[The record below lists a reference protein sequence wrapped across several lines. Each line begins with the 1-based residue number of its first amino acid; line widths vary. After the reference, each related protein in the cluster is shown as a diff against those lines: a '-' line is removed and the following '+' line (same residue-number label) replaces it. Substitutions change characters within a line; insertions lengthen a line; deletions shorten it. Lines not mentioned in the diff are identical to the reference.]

1 VTTNEELAR
10 LGVATVYEAAGR
22 AGLIDI
28 ELRQLLAGS
37 RFAGPARTVLCGQD
51 DNLMVHA
58 AIERIQ
64 PGEVVVLAMP
74 QPRAVA
80 LIGELLVTQI
90 RKRGAG
96 AVLCDASVRDV
107 EELGTM
113 GLPIWTHFVRVRGA
127 TKTVPGALDVPVEV
141 GGATIRP
148 GDTVVLDADGACVV
162 ARERVDEVLV
172 ASRARA
178 AKEAASREKYERGE
192 LSFDLNDLR
201 SVLAA
206 APPPGVLDVESLKRF
221 VPPPGTPFALAKLG
235 HIVINVADLERSVEF
250 YTQVLGFRIS
260 DVYPESMVPGGMV
273 FMRFHHDHHGVALVG
288 NKRADLATG
297 GRANGDLNHFAF
309 AVSTL
314 DEVLQAREHLRA
326 RGVRVLF
333 EGRRRAGCQ
342 IAVEFLDP
350 DGNNLEIYTLLDQV
364 GSDGAVRPP
373 TEWIEV
379 FSLEDAIA
387 RPVNGQDVS
396 LQRTDLLHS
405 RTR

>member
-1 VTTNEELAR
+1 
-10 LGVATVYEAAGR
+10 
-22 AGLIDI
+22 
-28 ELRQLLAGS
+28 
-37 RFAGPARTVLCGQD
+37 
-51 DNLMVHA
+51 
-58 AIERIQ
+58 
-64 PGEVVVLAMP
+64 
-74 QPRAVA
+74 
-80 LIGELLVTQI
+80 
-90 RKRGAG
+90 
-96 AVLCDASVRDV
+96 
-107 EELGTM
+107 
-113 GLPIWTHFVRVRGA
+113 
-127 TKTVPGALDVPVEV
+127 
-141 GGATIRP
+141 
-148 GDTVVLDADGACVV
+148 
-162 ARERVDEVLV
+162 
-172 ASRARA
+172 
-178 AKEAASREKYERGE
+178 
-192 LSFDLNDLR
+192 
-201 SVLAA
+201 
-206 APPPGVLDVESLKRF
+206 
-221 VPPPGTPFALAKLG
+221 
-235 HIVINVADLERSVEF
+235 
-250 YTQVLGFRIS
+250 
-260 DVYPESMVPGGMV
+260 MVPGGMV

>member
-141 GGATIRP
+141 GGSTIRP

-162 ARERVDEVLV
+162 PRERVDEVLV

-201 SVLAA
+201 SVLADA
-206 APPPGVLDVESLKRF
+206 RPGVLDVEALKRF
-221 VPPPGTPFALAKLG
+221 VPPPGRPFALTKLG

-260 DVYPESMVPGGMV
+260 DVYPESFVPGGMV

-288 NKRADLATG
+288 NKRVDLSTG

-309 AVSTL
+309 AVSSL

-326 RGVRVLF
+326 RGVRILF

-373 TEWIEV
+373 TEWIDAH
-379 FSLEDAIA
+379 SLEDAIA
-387 RPVNGQDVS
+387 HPVNGQDVS
-396 LQRTDLLHS
+396 LQRTDLLLS